1 MKSREHVTTNGRAVF
16 FASMWEDL
24 RQAAISHGWALG
36 LHGSLANDMD
46 IMAMPWDEHANS
58 VEAMIAQLCICF
70 TESSEIEKN
79 IKVTTDKPNN
89 RTVYTLPIWAD
100 FYLDINV
107 IGAPSQPSEQKP
119 TDLCQGCMGTGVD
132 MHGQRCL
139 NCKGTGAEDVS
150 KALQQHQNYKGGLK
164 ILERHLGELYYQSG
178 NLHGQIFEAMQEFA
192 QQSRQQARSEAIQQC
207 IELVIER
214 IRNAGR
220 AEQNGGAEY
229 YPFDS
234 MSLENIVGMRRA
246 YAELKLEFEKLK
258 NINP

>member
-1 MKSREHVTTNGRAVF
+1 MERKFKHGDKVSLVTSGQVAVGTF
-16 FASMWEDL
+16 DYYDKDGDAIVNWDAFSSTGYGIFPPNK
-24 RQAAISHGWALG
+24 RQ
-36 LHGSLANDMD
+36 
-46 IMAMPWDEHANS
+46 
-58 VEAMIAQLCICF
+58 
-70 TESSEIEKN
+70 
-79 IKVTTDKPNN
+79 KPE
-89 RTVYTLPIWAD
+89 
-100 FYLDINV
+100 YLE
-107 IGAPSQPSEQKP
+107 PQPSEQKP

-246 YAELKLEFEKLK
+246 YAELKLELEKLK
-258 NINP
+258 KINP